1 MDPDCGELTG
11 DEYEKATEKTPDVTG
26 DPYEDFPE
34 DQKPGEEEWEGAQ
47 ILKIATELKDMGN
60 TAFKKQDLNLGIT
73 KYQKSLRYL
82 HEYPAPADND
92 PPELWKSLQALK
104 ITVYS
109 NLALLQN
116 KTNQYNEAAE
126 SATKALEIEGITE
139 KDLAKAYFRRAQA
152 KVGKKNE
159 EDALADLNEAI
170 KYAPGD
176 AAIVKELDVVK
187 KKVQARK
194 EKEKKAYAN
203 AFNF

>member
-1 MDPDCGELTG
+1 MQGE
-11 DEYEKATEKTPDVTG
+11 DEW
-26 DPYEDFPE
+26 
-34 DQKPGEEEWEGAQ
+34 QGAQ
-47 ILKIATELKDMGN
+47 ILKIATDLKDMGN
-60 TAFKKQDLNLGIT
+60 TAFKKQELNLGIK
-73 KYQKSLRYL
+73 KYEKSLRYL
-82 HEYPAPADND
+82 HEIPAPQDND
-92 PPELWKSLQALK
+92 PPELWKGLQALK

-116 KTNQYNEAAE
+116 KTSQYNEAAE

-139 KDLAKAYFRRAQA
+139 KDLAKAYFRRATA

-176 AAIVKELDVVK
+176 AAIVKELDLVK

>member
-1 MDPDCGELTG
+1 
-11 DEYEKATEKTPDVTG
+11 
-26 DPYEDFPE
+26 
-34 DQKPGEEEWEGAQ
+34 
-47 ILKIATELKDMGN
+47 MGN
-60 TAFKKQDLNLGIT
+60 AAFKKQELTLAIK

-116 KTNQYNEAAE
+116 KTNQHSEAAE

-139 KDLAKAYFRRAQA
+139 KDKAKAYFRRAQA
-152 KVGKKNE
+152 KVAKKGE
-159 EDALADLNEAI
+159 EDALADLHEAL

>member
-1 MDPDCGELTG
+1 M
-11 DEYEKATEKTPDVTG
+11 
-26 DPYEDFPE
+26 
-34 DQKPGEEEWEGAQ
+34 
-47 ILKIATELKDMGN
+47 KIATELKDMGN
-60 TAFKKQDLNLGIT
+60 AAFKKQDLNLGIK

-92 PPELWKSLQALK
+92 PPELWKSLKALK

-116 KTNQYNEAAE
+116 KTNQYTEAAE

-139 KDLAKAYFRRAQA
+139 KDLAKVYFRRAQA
-152 KVGKKNE
+152 KTGKKSE
-159 EDALADLNEAI
+159 EDALADLTEAI

-176 AAIVKELDVVK
+176 AAIVNELNAVK
-187 KKVQARK
+187 KRVQARK
-194 EKEKKAYAN
+194 EKEKKVYKN

>member
-1 MDPDCGELTG
+1 
-11 DEYEKATEKTPDVTG
+11 
-26 DPYEDFPE
+26 
-34 DQKPGEEEWEGAQ
+34 
-47 ILKIATELKDMGN
+47 MGN
-60 TAFKKQDLNLGIT
+60 AAFKKQDLHLGIK

-82 HEYPAPADND
+82 HEYPAPQDND
-92 PPELWKSLQALK
+92 PADLWKSLQSLK
-104 ITVYS
+104 IIVYS

-116 KTNQYNEAAE
+116 KTNQFNEAVE

-139 KDLAKAYFRRAQA
+139 KDLAKAYFRRATA

>member
-1 MDPDCGELTG
+1 
-11 DEYEKATEKTPDVTG
+11 
-26 DPYEDFPE
+26 
-34 DQKPGEEEWEGAQ
+34 
-47 ILKIATELKDMGN
+47 MGN
-60 TAFKKQDLNLGIT
+60 AAFKKQELQLGIA

-82 HEYPAPADND
+82 HEIPAKGDND
-92 PPELWKSLQALK
+92 PPELWEKLQALK

-116 KTNQYNEAAE
+116 KTSQFNEAAE
-126 SATKALEIEGITE
+126 SATKALSIEKITE

-159 EDALADLNEAI
+159 EEALADLNEAI

-176 AAIVKELDVVK
+176 AAILKELEVVK

-194 EKEKKAYAN
+194 DKEKKAYAN